1 MFFYLSK
8 VLWFIADPGN
18 LLLIAICTSAVLAWT
33 KWIRAAKIVMTTTA
47 IVAIVL
53 TILPIGKMVF
63 ANLENR
69 FPAVKVLPEN
79 IDGIITLGGVVNQF
93 MTKDRKQLAIGG
105 AVERLTEFARLS
117 SLFPEAKLVFTG
129 GSGVLGAQTLKEADV
144 IGPLLQNLGLDPN
157 RVILEN
163 QSRNTAENAS
173 FTKELLKPRMDQR
186 WLVITSA
193 FHMPRA
199 MGSFRQAGWNAIA
212 YPVDYHTLS
221 NPNLSLGFS
230 LRNGLNSLSAAIHE
244 WAGLTFYWLSGRTNE
259 LYPKP

>member
-1 MFFYLSK
+1 
-8 VLWFIADPGN
+8 
-18 LLLIAICTSAVLAWT
+18 
-33 KWIRAAKIVMTTTA
+33 
-47 IVAIVL
+47 
-53 TILPIGKMVF
+53 
-63 ANLENR
+63 
-69 FPAVKVLPEN
+69 
-79 IDGIITLGGVVNQF
+79 
-93 MTKDRKQLAIGG
+93 
-105 AVERLTEFARLS
+105 
-117 SLFPEAKLVFTG
+117 LVFTG